1 MTPERNAMELDDT
14 RTDCEQAVA
23 MLAGVSTMRPE
34 LRHLQALEEARKT
47 EQLSYIQDLEILKQ
61 KWMNQP

>member
-1 MTPERNAMELDDT
+1 MELDDT
-14 RTDCEQAVA
+14 RSTYEQAVA
-23 MLAGVSTMRPE
+23 MLAGASTMQPE

-61 KWMNQP
+61 KWMNKP